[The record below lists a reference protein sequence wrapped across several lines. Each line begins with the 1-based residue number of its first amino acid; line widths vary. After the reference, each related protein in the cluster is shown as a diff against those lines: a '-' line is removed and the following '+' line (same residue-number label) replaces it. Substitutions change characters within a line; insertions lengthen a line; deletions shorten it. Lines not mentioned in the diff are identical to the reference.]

1 MEDPFEDTEWND
13 ILRRKGIL
21 PKLEKPKE
29 EDREEI
35 DMSEQKA
42 NLNELEDDELE
53 DLALEEDDDFL
64 EQYRRQRILQI
75 EALKSLNKFGSVREI
90 TGQDYVQEVNKA
102 GDGVWVVLHL
112 YRDGVQL
119 CNIINHHF
127 NELAR
132 QFPMTK
138 FLKAVSTTCIPN
150 YPDKNLPTIFVYHEE
165 KMKAQIIGPQT
176 FSNNLSKD
184 QLEWCFKEIGAVP
197 SSMETNPTKET
208 RDAFSS
214 SIRSSQASSKNTFW
228 GE

>member
-21 PKLEKPKE
+21 PKLQKE
-29 EDREEI
+29 AKEDREEV
-35 DMSEQKA
+35 DQSEAKP
-42 NLNELEDDELE
+42 NLDELDDDEFE
-53 DLALEEDDDFL
+53 DLLDKDDDEFL
-64 EQYRRQRILQI
+64 EQYRRQRMATL
-75 EALKSLNKFGSVREI
+75 EALKAKNKYGSVVQI

-119 CNIINHHF
+119 CNVINHHF

-138 FLKAVSTTCIPN
+138 FLKAISTTCIPN
-150 YPDKNLPTIFVYHEE
+150 YPDKNLPTIFVYHEG

-176 FSNNLSKD
+176 FSNNVSKD
-184 QLEWCFKEIGAVP
+184 QLEWCFYEIGAVP
-197 SSMETNPTKET
+197 SSMEKNPVDET
-208 RDAFSS
+208 RDVIKS
-214 SIRSSQASSKNTFW
+214 SIRSSQNSKNTFW